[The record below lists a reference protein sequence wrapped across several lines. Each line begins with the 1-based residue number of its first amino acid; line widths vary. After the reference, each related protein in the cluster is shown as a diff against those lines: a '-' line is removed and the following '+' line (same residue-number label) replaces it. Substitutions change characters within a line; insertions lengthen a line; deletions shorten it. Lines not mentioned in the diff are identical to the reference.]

1 MKLSYVFAF
10 SLSLVLL
17 TSLCA
22 MASEVIGHRGA
33 AFYAPENTLASLETA
48 WKMGVDGAE
57 IDVHMSRDGKIM
69 VIHDDNALRTAGAG
83 VRIAES
89 HSSELRKLDAGSW
102 KAAKFSGEKIPF
114 LEEAL
119 ATVPAGKKFLI
130 EIKCGKEAVADIV
143 DIVKKSGKTKQV
155 IFISFKFDVAA
166 AMKKMMPE
174 AGAFWIVECK
184 DLLKNLNGAP
194 VTEDTM
200 IAAARDAGLDGIDM
214 DRKMASSKF
223 INGIHAAGMKAYCWT
238 VDHPETARLLES
250 FGMDAITSNKPDVIM
265 DALKGRR

>member
-1 MKLSYVFAF
+1 MKLSCVFVLA
-10 SLSLVLL
+10 LSLIFI

-48 WKMGVDGAE
+48 WKMGADGAE

-83 VRIAES
+83 LKIADAD
-89 HSSELRKLDAGSW
+89 SSELRKLDAGSW
-102 KAAKFSGEKIPF
+102 KAAKFSNEKIPF

-119 ATVPAGKKFLI
+119 AIVPAGKKFLI
-130 EIKCGKEAVADIV
+130 EIKCGSEALANIV
-143 DIVKKSGKTKQV
+143 DIVKTSGKTKQV
-155 IFISFKFDVAA
+155 VFISFKFEVVKKV
-166 AMKKMMPE
+166 KKMMPE
-174 AGAFWIVECK
+174 AGAFWIVESK
-184 DLLKNLNGAP
+184 DLLKTSNGAP
-194 VTEDTM
+194 VTKDSM
-200 IAAARDAGLDGIDM
+200 IAAARGAGLDGIDM

-223 INGIHAAGMKAYCWT
+223 INCIHAVGMKAYCWT